1 MIFKEIIMNKILLF
15 KLSTCGPCKL
25 LSKFFT
31 QLHINK
37 EEVTLDKDDNVD
49 LMTDKYNIKSVPT
62 VVVLNSEGEE
72 LGRFAGFKTKE
83 QLLEELDKY
92 KILSNE

>member
-1 MIFKEIIMNKILLF
+1 MIFKEVIMNKILLF

-31 QLHINK
+31 QLRINK
-37 EEVTLDKDDNVD
+37 EEVTLDKDDNAD
-49 LMTDKYNIKSVPT
+49 LMTDKYDIKSVPT
-62 VVVLNSEGEE
+62 VVILDNEGEE

-83 QLLEELDKY
+83 QILEELDKY